1 MMSFSPKT
9 GAAVLRYS
17 MAMASARAETL
28 YCEPGSRAACA
39 AGPTIAPV
47 SSPPARAAAATATA
61 RRRRVAMGSDPQVG
75 GEDLLLAEFV
85 GFAHEGHPS
94 LVEDVDEVGQFEGPG
109 DVLLHEEQGRPL
121 GGQLVQVLEDGVD
134 DRRRQSHGNLVEE
147 NRLGPGD
154 VGAGQGQHLL
164 LAA

>member
-61 RRRRVAMGSDPQVG
+61 RRRRVAMGSDPQGG
-75 GEDLLLAEFV
+75 GEDLLLAA
-85 GFAHEGHPS
+85 AHRP
-94 LVEDVDEVGQFEGPG
+94 
-109 DVLLHEEQGRPL
+109 RPL
-121 GGQLVQVLEDGVD
+121 GQAFTEAGEGLGDRRDGVEAGSLPGLPGGRGVSPRQ
-134 DRRRQSHGNLVEE
+134 RRREPPEQPDVVLH
-147 NRLGPGD
+147 RQGPEDPPPLGD
-154 VGAGQGQHLL
+154 VADPGLGQ
-164 LAA
+164 A